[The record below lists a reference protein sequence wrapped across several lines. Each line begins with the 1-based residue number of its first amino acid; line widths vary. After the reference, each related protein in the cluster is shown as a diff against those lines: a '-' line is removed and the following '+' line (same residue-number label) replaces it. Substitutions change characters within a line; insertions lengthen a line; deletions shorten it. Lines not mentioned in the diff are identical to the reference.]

1 MKKLLMII
9 ISQNYANYDVPLPEN
24 VILRINLAWCNSIE
38 QLKNIL
44 EKHTDHDIFV
54 DLPIGRIKPPNNKY
68 TLEELVPILEENKN
82 IKFLA
87 ISNVVQSSDLQKYLE
102 LIPKHVNL
110 VPKIESP
117 KGVLNIQSITNALPN
132 VEKHVML
139 DHDDLFSAIKRENE
153 PESRFIDYVRILIDF
168 CKENKIS
175 LLRTVGVIFSDDEN
189 RVTQYV
195 K

>member
-38 QLKNIL
+38 QLKKIL

-87 ISNVVQSSDLQKYLE
+87 ISNVTQSSDLQKYLE

-117 KGVLNIQSITNALPN
+117 KGVLNIQNITNALPN

-153 PESRFIDYVRILIDF
+153 PESKFIDYVRTLIDF

>member
-1 MKKLLMII
+1 MII
-9 ISQNYANYDVPLPEN
+9 ISQNFANYDVPLPEN

-38 QLKNIL
+38 QLKKIL
-44 EKHTDHDIFV
+44 KKHMDHEIFL

-68 TLEELVPILEENKN
+68 TLEELVPIIEVNKN

-87 ISNVVQSSDLQKYLE
+87 ISNVEEPGDLDTYLN
-102 LIPKHVNL
+102 LIPKHVNI

-117 KGVLNIQSITNALPN
+117 KGVLNIRSITNALPN
-132 VEKHVML
+132 PEKFLML
-139 DHDDLFSAIKRENE
+139 DHDDLFSSIKRDNE
-153 PESRFIDYVRILIDF
+153 PESKFVDYVSMLIKF

-175 LLRTVGVIFSDDEN
+175 LLRTVGVIFSDDEE
-189 RVTQYV
+189 RVTQYI

>member
-1 MKKLLMII
+1 MII

-87 ISNVVQSSDLQKYLE
+87 ISNVAQSSDLQKYLE

-153 PESRFIDYVRILIDF
+153 PESKFIDYVGMLINF

>member
-1 MKKLLMII
+1 MII

-38 QLKNIL
+38 RFKKIL
-44 EKHTDHDIFV
+44 EKHMDHEIFV

-68 TLEELVPILEENKN
+68 TVEELVPIMEANKN

-87 ISNVVQSSDLQKYLE
+87 VSNVAMPSDLETYLN
-102 LIPKHVNL
+102 LIPKHVNI

-117 KGVLNIQSITNALPN
+117 QGILNIESITKVLPKK
-132 VEKHVML
+132 EKFVML
-139 DHDDLFSAIKRENE
+139 DHDDLFSSIKRNNE
-153 PESRFIDYVRILIDF
+153 PESKFVDYVSMLIKF

-175 LLRTVGVIFSDDEN
+175 LLRTVGVIFSDDEE
-189 RVTQYV
+189 RVTQYI